1 MTLSTGTRLGPY
13 EIIGPLGAGGMGEVY
28 RARDTKLGREVA
40 VKVLSSAFS
49 TDRDR
54 LHRFEQ
60 EASAAGALNH
70 PNILVIHHVDT
81 HEGAPYIVSELLE
94 GETLSQRMTGAPL
107 AQRRVIDYALQIAR
121 GLAAA
126 HEKGIVHRDLKP
138 DNLLITVDGR
148 VKILDFGLAKLI
160 GRSDTELS
168 QTNIPTRRV
177 DTDPGKVMGTAGYMS
192 PEQVKGRPVDHRSDI
207 FSFGA
212 ILYEMLSGRRAFYGE
227 SAAETMSAILK
238 EDPPDLSRTNNSVSP
253 LLERLVNRCLEK
265 NPEERFHSA
274 SDLAFALEALCGSGP
289 ISSQKMNVIAGLSA
303 PSRLVKHLSW
313 FIAGVLALALLVTI
327 PFVIRTLRQVPTQS
341 NVIRAAINQPENAS
355 FLPRSQ
361 FAVSPDGLRIV
372 FVARPAGGRQ
382 SLWIRPLGALAAQPL
397 AGTEEATYPFWSAD
411 SRFVGFFSQS
421 KLKKVDASGG
431 PPQTLCDAPNGRGGT
446 WNQDGVIVFA
456 PDNYRPLYRVS
467 SSGGPSV
474 PVTRLDDSKLQA
486 THRWPWFLP
495 DGRHFLYRSG
505 TTSSSSQKEN
515 NGIYLG
521 SLDSNEQRLI
531 LGVDTMPAY
540 ASGYLLFVRE
550 TALMAQPFDDKTF
563 QLTGDALPITERV
576 QVDFV
581 LSRAVF
587 SVSQNGV
594 LVSQSGATVLADRQ
608 LLWYE
613 RDGKQ
618 TTAVGAPGLYAQ
630 TQLSPDGERLAIGVF
645 DIQQGS
651 PEIWVYELSRDVP
664 IRFTFDP
671 DFDASPIWSP
681 DGGRIVWRSS
691 RKGHYDLYQK
701 VSSGAG
707 NDEILLESEENKI
720 PSSWSADGRFIAYI
734 NTSIKDKTQ
743 NDVWILPTFGDGK
756 PFPLLQTPAN
766 EIDAQFS
773 PDGRWIAYVSDES
786 GTNQVYIAP
795 FPTLGGKWQISRSG
809 GVEPRWR
816 GDGKEIFFLS
826 PDNKLMAVTLNAKES
841 NLEVGNAQPLFDVH
855 PANPPGYHYDV
866 TSNGKRFLV
875 DTTTD
880 WNSAPL
886 ALVINWNADLRR

>member
-1 MTLSTGTRLGPY
+1 MTLASGTYLGPY
-13 EIIGPLGAGGMGEVY
+13 EILAPLGEGGMGEVY
-28 RARDTKLGREVA
+28 RARDTRLGRDVA
-40 VKVLSSAFS
+40 VKVLSSSLSA
-49 TDRDR
+49 DGDR
-54 LHRFEQ
+54 LRRFEQ
-60 EASAAGALNH
+60 EACAAGALNH
-70 PNILVIHHVDT
+70 PNILIVHDIGSHH
-81 HEGAPYIVSELLE
+81 GSPYVVSELLE
-94 GETLSQRMTGAPL
+94 GETLRKRISGVPL
-107 AQRRVIDYALQIAR
+107 AQRRAIGYALEIAN

-138 DNLLITVDGR
+138 DNVFVTKDGR
-148 VKILDFGLAKLI
+148 VKILDFGLAKLTQ
-160 GRSDTELS
+160 SDGSHS
-168 QTNIPTRRV
+168 QTEIPTRRV
-177 DTDPGKVMGTAGYMS
+177 NTDPGIVMGTVGYMS
-192 PEQVKGRPVDHRSDI
+192 PEQVRGQAVDHRSDI
-207 FSFGA
+207 FTFGA
-212 ILYEMLSGRRAFYGE
+212 ILYEMLSGRRAFHGQ
-227 SAAETMSAILK
+227 SAADTMSAILK
-238 EDPPDLSRTNNSVSP
+238 EDPPDLSETNNNISP
-253 LLERLVNRCLEK
+253 VLERLVNRCLEK

-274 SDLAFALEALCGSGP
+274 SDLAFALEALCGSAP
-289 ISSQKMNVIAGLSA
+289 ISSQRMVAIAGLSA
-303 PSRLVKHLSW
+303 PSSIAKHLPW
-313 FIAGVLALALLVTI
+313 LIAGVLALALLVTI
-327 PFVIRTLRQVPTQS
+327 PFVIPSFRQVPARS
-341 NVIRAAINQPENAS
+341 NVIRASINQPENAS

-372 FVARPAGGRQ
+372 FIVRPAGGRQ
-382 SLWIRPLGALAAQPL
+382 SLWIRPLGALTAQPL
-397 AGTEEATYPFWSAD
+397 AGTEDATYPFWSAD
-411 SRFVGFFSQS
+411 SRFVGFFAQS

-446 WNQDGVIVFA
+446 WNRDGVIVFA

-467 SSGGPSV
+467 ASGGAPV
-474 PVTRLDDSKLQA
+474 PVTKLDDSKLQA

-505 TTSSSSQKEN
+505 TTSSASQKEN

-521 SLDSNEQRLI
+521 LLDSDEQRLI
-531 LGVDTMPAY
+531 LRVDTMPAY

-587 SVSQNGV
+587 SVSENGV
-594 LVSQSGATVLADRQ
+594 LVSQSGETVLADRQ

-618 TTAVGAPGLYAQ
+618 TTVVGAPALYAQ
-630 TQLSPDGERLAIGVF
+630 IQLSPNGERLATAIF
-645 DIQQGS
+645 DLQTGS
-651 PEIWVYELSRDVP
+651 PEIWIYELSRDVP

-681 DGGRIVWRSS
+681 DGSRIVWRSS

-707 NDEILLESEENKI
+707 SDEILFESEENKT

-734 NTSIKDKTQ
+734 NANIKGNTQ
-743 NDVWILPTFGDGK
+743 NDVWILPTFGDVK
-756 PFPLLQTPAN
+756 PFPFLQTRAN

-795 FPTLGGKWQISRSG
+795 FLTAVGKWQVSRG
-809 GVEPRWR
+809 GGAEPRWR

-826 PDNKLMAVTLNAKES
+826 PDNKLMAVALNAKES

-866 TSNGKRFLV
+866 TSNGKGFLV
-875 DTTTD
+875 DTTKEG
-880 WNSAPL
+880 NSAPL
-886 ALVINWNADLRR
+886 ALVVNWTADLKR

>member
-1 MTLSTGTRLGPY
+1 
-13 EIIGPLGAGGMGEVY
+13 MGEVY
-28 RARDTKLGREVA
+28 RARDTRLGRDVA
-40 VKVLSSAFS
+40 VKVLSSSLSA
-49 TDRDR
+49 DGDR
-54 LHRFEQ
+54 LRRFEQ
-60 EASAAGALNH
+60 EACAAGALNH
-70 PNILVIHHVDT
+70 PNILIVHDIGSHH
-81 HEGAPYIVSELLE
+81 GSPYVVSELLE
-94 GETLSQRMTGAPL
+94 GETLRKRISGVPL
-107 AQRRVIDYALQIAR
+107 AQRRAIGYALEIAN

-138 DNLLITVDGR
+138 DNVFVTKDGR
-148 VKILDFGLAKLI
+148 VKILDFGLAKLTQ
-160 GRSDTELS
+160 SDGSHS
-168 QTNIPTRRV
+168 QTEIPTRRV
-177 DTDPGKVMGTAGYMS
+177 NTDPGIVMGTVGYMS
-192 PEQVKGRPVDHRSDI
+192 PEQVRGQAVDHRSDI

-212 ILYEMLSGRRAFYGE
+212 ILYEMLSGRRAFHGQ
-227 SAAETMSAILK
+227 SAADTMSAILK
-238 EDPPDLSRTNNSVSP
+238 EDPPDLSETNNNISP
-253 LLERLVNRCLEK
+253 VLERLVNRCLEK

-274 SDLAFALEALCGSGP
+274 SDLAFALEALCGSAP
-289 ISSQKMNVIAGLSA
+289 ISSQKMVAIAGLSA
-303 PSRLVKHLSW
+303 PSRIAKHLPW
-313 FIAGVLALALLVTI
+313 LIAGVLALALLVTI
-327 PFVIRTLRQVPTQS
+327 PFVISSFRQVPARS
-341 NVIRAAINQPENAS
+341 NVIRTSINQPETAS

-372 FVARPAGGRQ
+372 FVVRPAGGRQ
-382 SLWIRPLGALAAQPL
+382 SLWIRPLGALTAQPL
-397 AGTEEATYPFWSAD
+397 AGTEDATYPFWSAD
-411 SRFVGFFSQS
+411 SRFVGFFAQS

-446 WNQDGVIVFA
+446 WNRDGVIVFA

-467 SSGGPSV
+467 ASGGAPI
-474 PVTRLDDSKLQA
+474 PVTKLDDSKLQA

-505 TTSSSSQKEN
+505 TTSSASQKEN

-521 SLDSNEQRLI
+521 LLDSDEQRLI
-531 LGVDTMPAY
+531 LRVDTMPAY

-587 SVSQNGV
+587 SVSENGV
-594 LVSQSGATVLADRQ
+594 LVSQSGETVLADRQ

-618 TTAVGAPGLYAQ
+618 TTVVGAPALYAQ
-630 TQLSPDGERLAIGVF
+630 IQLSPNGERLATAIF
-645 DIQQGS
+645 DLQTGS
-651 PEIWVYELSRDVP
+651 PEIWIYELSRDVP

-681 DGGRIVWRSS
+681 DGSRIVCRSS

-707 NDEILLESEENKI
+707 SDEILLESEENTT

-734 NTSIKDKTQ
+734 NANVKGNTQ
-743 NDVWILPTFGDGK
+743 NDIWILPTFGDVK
-756 PFPLLQTPAN
+756 SFPFLQTRAN

-773 PDGRWIAYVSDES
+773 PDGSWIAYVSDES

-795 FPTLGGKWQISRSG
+795 FPTPGGKWQVSRG
-809 GVEPRWR
+809 GGAEPRWR

-826 PDNKLMAVTLNAKES
+826 PDNKLMAVALNAKES
-841 NLEVGNAQPLFDVH
+841 NLEVGNSQPLFDVH

-875 DTTTD
+875 DTTKD
-880 WNSAPL
+880 GNSAPL
-886 ALVINWNADLRR
+886 ALVVNWTADLKR